1 MRVLIWS
8 QYFWPENFHINA
20 VARSLR
26 DQGIEVTVL
35 TGKPNYPEGKIF
47 EGYKA
52 LGIHHEQYSGFDVV
66 RIPLRQRGKNSGKG
80 MVLNYLSFIVSG
92 YLCAPYAL
100 RGKKFDVIFVYGLSP
115 LLQALPALYL
125 SWLKRAPLVLWVQ
138 DLWPESLLATGF
150 IKSKLILGLVKHAVK
165 YIYYC
170 ADSILIQCEGFRQS
184 VESLTTNRNKI
195 KYFPNSAEGH
205 LACPDQLDL
214 TGYLSE
220 TIAKQF
226 SIVFAGN
233 IGAAQSCETI
243 VEAAKILKNHDAI
256 KFYLVG
262 SGRMDHEIAKLITDS
277 ELDNIVMAGRVS
289 HDQMPAIYESASVLL
304 LTLKD
309 QSALSAT
316 VPSKLQAYL
325 SAKKPIIACCNG
337 EAADIVKNANAGLT
351 CAAGDAKALA
361 DAVIKL
367 YEMTSENRSQLAQNA
382 QQYFM
387 QHFQLHTCTERLISH
402 FKKLL
407 KEHSKTHLN

>member
-1 MRVLIWS
+1 MKVLIWS

-20 VARSLR
+20 VARSLHE
-26 DQGIEVTVL
+26 QGIEVTVL

-52 LGIHHEQYSGFDVV
+52 LGIHYERYAGFDVV

-100 RGKKFDVIFVYGLSP
+100 RGKKFDLFLVYAPSP

-125 SWLKRAPLVLWVQ
+125 SWLKRVPLVLWVQ
-138 DLWPESLLATGF
+138 DLWPEALLATGF
-150 IKSKLILGLVKHAVK
+150 IKNKLILSLVKHAVK

-170 ADSILIQCEGFRQS
+170 SDSILIQCEAFRKS
-184 VESLTTNRNKI
+184 VESLTSRKNKI
-195 KYFPNSAEGH
+195 IYFPNSAECH
-205 LACPDQLDL
+205 FQNSKSINSS
-214 TGYLSE
+214 GYLSKA
-220 TIAKQF
+220 IAQQF
-226 SIVFAGN
+226 SVVFAGN
-233 IGAAQSCETI
+233 IGVAQSCETI
-243 VEAAKILKNHDAI
+243 VEAAKILKNFEAI

-262 SGRMDHEIAKLITDS
+262 SGRMDHEIAKLITHN
-277 ELDNIVMAGRVS
+277 ELDNIVMAGRVT

-309 QSALSAT
+309 QTALSAT

-325 SAKKPIIACCNG
+325 SAMKPIIACCNG
-337 EAADIVKNANAGLT
+337 EAADIVKKADAGLT

-367 YEMTSENRSQLAQNA
+367 YEMTQEARLQLGQNA
-382 QQYFM
+382 QQYFLK
-387 QHFQLHTCTERLISH
+387 HFQLYTCTERLISH
-402 FKKLL
+402 FKKTLN
-407 KEHSKTHLN
+407 EHAN